1 MKTMRNIQ
9 IAITAVSLLVAI
21 RLADSVCPTTNE
33 LIGSV
38 ALMIT
43 GGTSLW
49 CVLVENE
56 RQAE

>member
-9 IAITAVSLLVAI
+9 IAVTVIALLVAVK
-21 RLADSVCPTTNE
+21 LADSVCPTTNE

-38 ALMIT
+38 ALVLT
-43 GGTSLW
+43 GSTSLW